1 MGEGHN
7 HALMKWTS
15 LSVWTNAFYGVA
27 GLIGFYLH
35 GLAVWA
41 PALALIFLAYG
52 SGIYHKK
59 RTDSTNKLDWL
70 GMYLVAAAF
79 PVWLGFGNGPWWMIS
94 VIMAA
99 ILSFILF
106 KSHDREFIYMF
117 FINTPLLVFIVHYAT
132 APLSFSILTIFG
144 LAIYS
149 RLVMEPK
156 YDGKVEDYLH
166 GIWHTLTALGFTLIF
181 LV

>member
-7 HALMKWTS
+7 DLKQWTS

-27 GLIGFYLH
+27 GLVGVYLH
-35 GLAVWA
+35 GLSAWV

-59 RTDSTNKLDWL
+59 RTDFTNKLDWF

-79 PVWLGFGNGPWWMIS
+79 PVWLGYGNGPWWLIS
-94 VIMAA
+94 VIMAGF
-99 ILSFILF
+99 LSFTLF
-106 KSHDREFIYMF
+106 KNHDRQFIYIF
-117 FINTPLLVFIVHYAT
+117 FINVPLAVFIGYLAT
-132 APLSFSILTIFG
+132 IPLALSILIIFS

-149 RLVMEPK
+149 RLVVEPK
-156 YDGKVEDYLH
+156 YDFEVEDYMH
-166 GIWHTLTALGFTLIF
+166 GVWHILTSIGFGLMFLI
-181 LV
+181 